1 MGEVATR
8 AFLTRGVGRHKEK
21 LTASVGVT
29 VPRDRSMYGYRSQHH
44 SFGETDEQAGD
55 YGEDLAV
62 QVLATTLTVDFDPDT
77 SYDERRRYWTLSDQI
92 VHSRNVSRSAR
103 GAKDKRWTV
112 VIAACALI
120 H

>member
-1 MGEVATR
+1 MHVVMSR
-8 AFLTRGVGRHKEK
+8 AESNEPHRQLA
-21 LTASVGVT
+21 ASVGVA
-29 VPRDRSMYGYRSQHH
+29 VPRDRSMYGYLSEHH

-55 YGEDLAV
+55 YAEDLAA
-62 QVLATTLTVDFDPDT
+62 QMLATILNVDFDPDT

-92 VHSRNVSRSAR
+92 VRTRNVSQSAR

-112 VIAACALI
+112 VIAACVLI